1 MRLKMKKIMSI
12 LLMILFV
19 IGATKVQAANDKFGT
34 TLTINNSQAKRG
46 DTITVTIG
54 LKDIAIESGEKGIG
68 AYTAGIQFDSS
79 VLEYVSTNGTDKW
92 EAPFYQDGF
101 ITSNT
106 KDAKVVAK
114 TQSIGTI
121 TFKVKENAKLGET
134 SIALTNFSGS
144 TAGPDILASNNGAT
158 KLTIID
164 NNNSSINSSNS
175 SNSSVNS
182 QKGDLENKETQK
194 NSNIESDL
202 DVLPKTGEK
211 QNPIVMI
218 LYTLIGLSI
227 IGVIGLLIKKSGN
240 CTK

>member
-1 MRLKMKKIMSI
+1 MKKVISI

-19 IGATKVQAANDKFGT
+19 MVTANVQAASDSFHT

-68 AYTAGIQFDSS
+68 AYTAEIQFDSS
-79 VLEYVSTNGTDKW
+79 VLEYVSVNGTDKW
-92 EAPFYQDGF
+92 EAPLYQDGF

-106 KDAKVVAK
+106 KDAKVVTT
-114 TQSIGTI
+114 TQSIATI

-134 SIALTNFSGS
+134 SIALRNFSGS
-144 TAGPDILASNNGAT
+144 AARLDILASSNGAT

-164 NNNSSINSSNS
+164 NNSSNSINSSNS
-175 SNSSVNS
+175 KKDN
-182 QKGDLENKETQK
+182 LENKKVQE
-194 NSNIESDL
+194 NSNTTSDL
-202 DVLPKTGEK
+202 SVLPKTGEK
-211 QNPIVMI
+211 QNPMVMI

-227 IGVIGLLIKKSGN
+227 IGVIGLVIEK
-240 CTK
+240 TKN

>member
-1 MRLKMKKIMSI
+1 MKKIISIILII
-12 LLMILFV
+12 LLV
-19 IGATKVQAANDKFGT
+19 ACTAKVYAVSDSFHT
-34 TLTINNSQAKRG
+34 TLTINHAQAKRG
-46 DTITVTIG
+46 ETITVTIG

-68 AYTAGIQFDSS
+68 AYTAEIQFDSS
-79 VLEYVSTNGTDKW
+79 VLEYVSVNGTDKW
-92 EAPFYQDGF
+92 EAPLYQDGF

-106 KDAKVVAK
+106 KDAKVVTT
-114 TQSIGTI
+114 TQSIATI

-134 SIALTNFSGS
+134 SIALRNFSGS
-144 TAGPDILASNNGAT
+144 AAGPDILASNNGAT

-164 NNNSSINSSNS
+164 NNTTNNSSSNS
-175 SNSSVNS
+175 SMNS

-202 DVLPKTGEK
+202 DVLPKTGEE

-227 IGVIGLLIKKSGN
+227 IGLIGFVYILKKKDN
-240 CTK
+240 

>member
-1 MRLKMKKIMSI
+1 MKKIMSI

-19 IGATKVQAANDKFGT
+19 IGATNVQAANDSFGT

-68 AYTAGIQFDSS
+68 AYTAEIQFDSS
-79 VLEYVSTNGTDKW
+79 VLEYVSVNGTDKW
-92 EAPFYQDGF
+92 EAPLYQDGF

-106 KDAKVVAK
+106 KDAKVVTT
-114 TQSIGTI
+114 TQSIATI

-134 SIALTNFSGS
+134 SIALRNFSGS
-144 TAGPDILASNNGAT
+144 AAGPDILASSNGAT

-164 NNNSSINSSNS
+164 NSSNS
-175 SNSSVNS
+175 TNTKKDNL
-182 QKGDLENKETQK
+182 KDNKAQE
-194 NSNIESDL
+194 NSNTTSDL
-202 DVLPKTGEK
+202 SVLPKTGEE
-211 QNPIVMI
+211 QNPMVMI

-227 IGVIGLLIKKSGN
+227 IGVIGLVIEKTEN
-240 CTK
+240 QTK

>member
-1 MRLKMKKIMSI
+1 MKKVISI

-19 IGATKVQAANDKFGT
+19 MVTANVQAASDSFHT

-68 AYTAGIQFDSS
+68 AYTAEIQFDSS
-79 VLEYVSTNGTDKW
+79 VLEYVSVNGTDKW
-92 EAPFYQDGF
+92 EAPLYQDGF

-106 KDAKVVAK
+106 KDAKVVNRA
-114 TQSIGTI
+114 QSIATI

-134 SIALTNFSGS
+134 SIALRNFSGS
-144 TAGPDILASNNGAT
+144 AATLDILASSNGAT

-164 NNNSSINSSNS
+164 NSSNSSNS
-175 SNSSVNS
+175 SNSTNTTNT
-182 QKGDLENKETQK
+182 KKDNLKDNKAQE
-194 NSNIESDL
+194 NSNTKSDL
-202 DVLPKTGEK
+202 SILPKTGEE

-227 IGVIGLLIKKSGN
+227 IGVIGLVIEK
-240 CTK
+240 TKN

>member
-1 MRLKMKKIMSI
+1 MKKMISIILII
-12 LLMILFV
+12 LLV
-19 IGATKVQAANDKFGT
+19 ACTAKVYAASDSFYT

-54 LKDIAIESGEKGIG
+54 LKDIAIQSGEKGIG
-68 AYTAGIQFDSS
+68 AYTAEIQFDSS
-79 VLEYVSTNGTDKW
+79 VLEYVSVNGTDKW
-92 EAPFYQDGF
+92 EAPLYQDGF

-106 KDAKVVAK
+106 KDAKVVNT
-114 TQSIGTI
+114 TQSIATI
-121 TFKVKENAKLGET
+121 TFKVKESAKLGET
-134 SIALTNFSGS
+134 SIALRNFSGS
-144 TAGPDILASNNGAT
+144 AAGPDILASSNGAT

-164 NNNSSINSSNS
+164 NNNSNSSINS

-202 DVLPKTGEK
+202 DVLPKTGEE
-211 QNPIVMI
+211 QNPMVMI

-227 IGVIGLLIKKSGN
+227 IGVIGLVIEKN
-240 CTK
+240 

>member
-1 MRLKMKKIMSI
+1 MKKMISIILII
-12 LLMILFV
+12 LLV
-19 IGATKVQAANDKFGT
+19 ACTAKVYATSDSFYT

-54 LKDIAIESGEKGIG
+54 LKDIAIQSGEKGIG
-68 AYTAGIQFDSS
+68 AYTAEIQFDSS
-79 VLEYVSTNGTDKW
+79 VLEYVSVNGTDKW
-92 EAPFYQDGF
+92 EAPLYQDGF

-106 KDAKVVAK
+106 KDAKVVNT
-114 TQSIGTI
+114 TQSIATI
-121 TFKVKENAKLGET
+121 TFKVKESAKLGET
-134 SIALTNFSGS
+134 SIALRNFSGS
-144 TAGPDILASNNGAT
+144 AAGPDILASSNGAT

-164 NNNSSINSSNS
+164 NNNSNSSINS

-202 DVLPKTGEK
+202 DVLPKTGEE
-211 QNPIVMI
+211 QNPMVMI

-227 IGVIGLLIKKSGN
+227 IGVIGLVIEKN
-240 CTK
+240 